1 MENSVVLCG
10 GGYRA
15 VIDLDK
21 GANCVSLRNEQYRA
35 RILREPKAGQAPD
48 HPFLYGMPVL
58 FPVNRI
64 SGGRFRFEDR
74 EYVFPVNEPD
84 TGCHLH
90 GQLHG
95 MPFTAVEKG
104 ESYVNCVFEGQY
116 MDFPHR
122 FRMEICYGL
131 SQEGLEQTTKIVNLS
146 GENMPVF
153 LGFHTTFHVR
163 FLEDAKV
170 ENIRVFAQ
178 VGQEI
183 QRNMANYLPTGQIL
197 PPDTITE
204 ELRTGTYIPAGKTL
218 SRHYRAA
225 GSGVMGLVDTRSGI
239 RLVYEN
245 DAAFPWRLIYTA
257 DGDAYI
263 CLEPMS
269 CIANCP
275 NGPFGRAEGGFTVI
289 PPGQTREYTSRINLQ
304 TMNPIAISHGKEK

>member
-1 MENSVVLCG
+1 MENPVELRG

-15 VIDLDK
+15 VIDLAR
-21 GANCVSLRNEQYRA
+21 GANCVSLQNEQYRA
-35 RILREPKAGQAPD
+35 RILREPKAEQAPD

-74 EYVFPVNEPD
+74 EYAFPVNEPD

-95 MPFTAVEKG
+95 MPFTAVQKG
-104 ESYVNCVFEGQY
+104 KSYVNCLFEGKY

-122 FRMEICYGL
+122 FRMEIRYGL
-131 SQEGLEQTTKIVNLS
+131 SREGLEQTTKIVNLS
-146 GENMPVF
+146 NENMPVF
-153 LGFHTTFHVR
+153 LGFHTTFCVR
-163 FLEDAKV
+163 FLEGAKA

-183 QRNMANYLPTGQIL
+183 QRNMANFLPTGKIL
-197 PPDTITE
+197 PPDTITR
-204 ELRTGTYIPAGKTL
+204 ELRTGTYAPAGKTL
-218 SRHYRAA
+218 SRHYRAE
-225 GSGVMGLVDTRSGI
+225 GSGVMGLVDTQSGI

-263 CLEPMS
+263 CMEPMN
-269 CIANCP
+269 CVVNCP
-275 NGPFGRAEGGFTVI
+275 NGPFERAEGGFTVV
-289 PPGQTREYTSRINLQ
+289 PPRQTQEYTSRIYLQ
-304 TMNPIAISHGKEK
+304 ESNA

>member
-1 MENSVVLCG
+1 MENSVVLRG
-10 GGYRA
+10 GGYQA
-15 VIDLDK
+15 VIDLDR

-64 SGGRFRFEDR
+64 SGGRFLFEDR
-74 EYVFPVNEPD
+74 EYIFPVNEPD
-84 TGCHLH
+84 AGCHLH

-95 MPFTAVEKG
+95 MPFAAAQKG
-104 ESYVNCVFEGQY
+104 PDFVNCVFEGQY

-122 FRMEICYGL
+122 FRMEIRYEL
-131 SQEGLEQTTKIVNLS
+131 SQEGMRQTTRILNLS

-153 LGFHTTFHVR
+153 LGFHTTFFVR

-170 ENIRVFAQ
+170 ENIRVFAH

-197 PPDTITE
+197 PPDGITRD
-204 ELRTGTYIPAGKTL
+204 LQNGAYAPAGKAL
-218 SRHYRAA
+218 SRHYRAE
-225 GSGVMGLVDTRSGI
+225 GSGVMGLVDTESGI
-239 RLVYEN
+239 RLMYEN
-245 DAAFPWRLIYTA
+245 DTAFPWRLIYTA

-263 CLEPMS
+263 CMEPMS
-269 CIANCP
+269 CVVNCP
-275 NGPFGRAEGGFTVI
+275 NGPFGRAESGFTVI
-289 PPGQTREYTSRINLQ
+289 PPGQTREYTSRIYLQ
-304 TMNPIAISHGKEK
+304 ESNV